1 MNTTTNRPRIEL
13 TADDV
18 LIACGKNESRIFAV
32 AKYLGIAP
40 HRFSTWFTESSAI
53 ARSLNATVSDPADT
67 YIDCLYQKEVK
78 GNVRP
83 STTPP

>member
-1 MNTTTNRPRIEL
+1 MNTTTNRPRAEL

-40 HRFSTWFTESSAI
+40 HNFSTWFTESSAI
-53 ARSLNATVSDPADT
+53 ARSLNSTSKDPADT
-67 YIDCLYQKEVK
+67 LRHILSQIA
-78 GNVRP
+78 
-83 STTPP
+83 